1 MRSPVGP
8 GYGMPPGRTPL
19 PGTAGQA
26 QLVPALPDRAML
38 HRATPITPP
47 VPSMLR
53 VRHTGLRAP
62 VQRVRGIVVVNAIVG
77 IVALIGVVAFFVWQN
92 AKAADV
98 TLYQVSVQNTTQ
110 YIGGGGI
117 VFPRQQ
123 LDLSY
128 PVAERVVDV
137 LVKAGD
143 TVAPDQAL
151 LRLDPTQLDAQVKQA
166 SDNMEAA
173 QAYLD
178 TVSASGNALNIAQAQ
193 QQYDLAKN
201 KYNALVA
208 QDSSLLVHGGNL
220 VSPMKGVVTSVDINP
235 GEVFSADTPLLTI
248 MDESVEIVHVKV
260 PLSNLGQVYSGQ
272 PATVTPSALPDLNL
286 NGTVSS
292 IIPQADPQTDTFEV
306 WVSVANTRGT
316 LLPGMSAFVRLQ
328 SQSRGIIVP
337 RLVVLDP
344 DRHPV
349 VFVVRNQHAYLQH
362 VQVVGR
368 VRDSILIGSGLSAGD
383 RIVLVGLDALRDG
396 EAVRVKAVEGQSS

>member
-1 MRSPVGP
+1 M
-8 GYGMPPGRTPL
+8 
-19 PGTAGQA
+19 
-26 QLVPALPDRAML
+26 
-38 HRATPITPP
+38 
-47 VPSMLR
+47 
-53 VRHTGLRAP
+53 
-62 VQRVRGIVVVNAIVG
+62 VVNAIVG